1 MKSRSR
7 EQPAGRAGFLAPPF
21 QKARTPAPHA
31 GEGGIP
37 ERSLLVSVRGPT

>member
-1 MKSRSR
+1 MKSQSR
-7 EQPAGRAGFLAPPF
+7 EQPAGRAGL
-21 QKARTPAPHA
+21 PAPRA